1 MHNAFHPK
9 VIFKSLGS
17 KKNANTPNKPH
28 KKEIMFTMFI
38 LDLLFVTVDSNRNS
52 AFKTENQ
59 IDELTPTRSEQQP

>member
-1 MHNAFHPK
+1 
-9 VIFKSLGS
+9 
-17 KKNANTPNKPH
+17 
-28 KKEIMFTMFI
+28 MFTMFI